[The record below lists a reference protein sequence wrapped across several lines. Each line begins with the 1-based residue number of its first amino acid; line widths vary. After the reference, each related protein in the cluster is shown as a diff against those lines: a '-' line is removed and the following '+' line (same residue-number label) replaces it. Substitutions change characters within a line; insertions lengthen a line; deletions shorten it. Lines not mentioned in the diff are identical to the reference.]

1 MKVELSK
8 NEMEVLKELLGGL
21 DSCEITSMLLKRKK
35 YQPCTMEELLELKN
49 EIHGVYDKVN
59 GSLKELEDNKPFKLV
74 TEKIIQV
81 NGFDVV
87 ELSYNEISL
96 DRCETKCVKKEY
108 VFDKKTFEGID
119 SVLHYINTKLEWNKV
134 YGIGDCNSIV
144 WMTQIF
150 ENTTSLDKVN
160 MYQLFLSN
168 AKRGE
173 LKYYVSKDIKEI
185 EKIISRENIKN
196 QSIKSNHSEYVF

>member
-8 NEMEVLKELLGGL
+8 NEMEVLKELLGGINFYDIMAIL
-21 DSCEITSMLLKRKK
+21 SKRDKYKK
-35 YQPCTMEELLELKN
+35 YNMVELSEVTN
-49 EIHGVYDKVN
+49 EIQGVYGKVN
-59 GSLKELEDNKPFKLV
+59 RSLKELEDNKPFKLV
-74 TEKIIQV
+74 TEKTVQA

-108 VFDKKTFEGID
+108 VFNKETFEDID
-119 SVLHYINTKLEWNKV
+119 SVLYYINTKLEWNKV

-196 QSIKSNHSEYVF
+196 QSIKSNHSEYMF